1 VLEKVVKAL
10 RLATAPIVRYSSIRF
25 IFDKTHETHEKEG
38 HKVAKQSGG
47 DKTTRNIVIGM
58 VIFVVAV
65 GVIFSVLGNR
75 SPGVG
80 ATPSSVSSADGY
92 GITFNG
98 DLKNKPTI
106 DLWEDFQCPVC
117 KQFELTNGS
126 YIQQLVAAKK
136 AKVVYHLLS
145 FIGPESVLAANASAC
160 AADENKF
167 LAFHSYLY
175 ATQGSE
181 NSGAWSNAGLIRAGA
196 GAGLT
201 DSKFRNCVNKGSY
214 TSWVAKIANDGAKK
228 KINATP
234 TLFVNGKELDRKTQ
248 YFNPVAFAAA
258 VEGKK

>member
-1 VLEKVVKAL
+1 M
-10 RLATAPIVRYSSIRF
+10 
-25 IFDKTHETHEKEG
+25 
-38 HKVAKQSGG
+38 AKQSGG
-47 DKTTRNIVIGM
+47 DKITRNIVIGM
-58 VIFVVAV
+58 VIFVVVV

-80 ATPSSVSSADGY
+80 AIPASVSATDGY

-106 DLWEDFQCPVC
+106 DLWEDFQCPSC
-117 KQFELTNGS
+117 KRFELTNGS
-126 YIQQLVAAKK
+126 YIQQLVAEKK

-145 FIGPESVLAANASAC
+145 FLGPESVLAANASAC

-167 LAFHSYLY
+167 LAFHAYLY

-196 GAGLT
+196 SAGLT
-201 DSKFRNCVNKGSY
+201 DSKFKNCVNNGSY
-214 TSWVAKIANDGAKK
+214 TSWVTKIANDGAKK
-228 KINATP
+228 KINSTP
-234 TLFVNGKELDRKTQ
+234 TVLVNGKELDRQTQ
-248 YFNPVAFAAA
+248 VYNPVGFAAA